1 HRVVESF
8 ISSNKVSGWSGV
20 CVQGQSCAPPLHY
33 TPRTLHLAHDCRV
46 GHYALPRLPDFI
58 LKAVRQVKAN
68 YSGCT
73 IAVHVSVEWRCQG
86 GERLTCSGGESA
98 SVNITTLTK
107 TRATPPPPS
116 TPPEPVHAQQHHQ
129 QHQRDEGSP
138 SCATFL
144 SSPAGA
150 DSPRSDHHSILDES
164 LQEGV
169 SWLEEAVS
177 QAQRKTG
184 LSLSQ
189 EIVKVSLDNENDG
202 KDKLC
207 SALYNG
213 VAVVM
218 DMTAGGW
225 THARDT
231 AAAHGVPYLRLQ
243 VSNYQ
248 WMAATDDLLRSR
260 NATDAALIFGSEAQL
275 DQALYYL
282 VEGSVV
288 RVIVLS
294 GVDESTT
301 ETLKKMRPSP
311 SYYVILGTTEELSK
325 LFTKA
330 VQNKL
335 VTRDSRW
342 TLVAT
347 DHKQDDFDRGLLMGS
362 TGVTMMTP
370 VEEVCCTV
378 RNRQNFCDCDS
389 LVIPKELTVNTMLT
403 LTKALKAN
411 GATNVQGTCEEPVTD
426 PPSTA
431 SFYSAFQTELGSW
444 PNVVW
449 NADKLQTVPELK
461 FDIIAINSSATSVV
475 GSWNTSKELVLNPQY
490 EHSPIRRH
498 FKIGTI
504 MLSARLAEHMKFDFE
519 LKFPDDGQ
527 YGARQK
533 NGSWNGLVGDLSNGV
548 TDIIV
553 APLTMTSER
562 EEVIDFVAPYF
573 DQSGISIV
581 IQKRQREENLFKF
594 MTVLRAEV
602 WVSIVAAL
610 VVTGIMIWLLDRYS
624 PYSAQNNPDLYPP
637 QCRKFT
643 LKESFWFALTS
654 FTPQGGG
661 EAPKALS
668 GRTLVAA
675 YWLFVVLMLATFTA
689 NLAAFLTV
697 ERMQTPVSSL
707 DELAGQ
713 SKINYTV
720 LQSTATYQYFA
731 NMAAAE
737 EELYRDFAGTLLCS
751 VSEVVWVSVS
761 VNVAVGPQ
769 RSPVQSLEA
778 LAHQAKINFTTT
790 RNSAIYEYFH
800 NMAKAEDELFRVWK
814 ELTLNST
821 SDQSKY
827 RVWDYPIKE
836 QYTHILQVIQESGPV
851 ERAKFGFEKV
861 LKDKN
866 GEFAFI
872 HDASEIRYEV
882 YHNCLLT
889 EVGEPFAEQPYAI
902 AVQQGSHLQDEIS
915 RAILELQKDR
925 YFEALSAQ
933 FWNSSARGSCPNDN
947 DSEGITL
954 QSLGGVFIAT
964 LIGLALAMIALA
976 AEVLYYKRGGTTLV
990 SDLPPKMALK
1000 KASEKD
1006 HISRINVTPVY

>member
-1 HRVVESF
+1 MEGTTMLAPLCCLCLLLLLPAAVAQLT
-8 ISSNKVSGWSGV
+8 IVS
-20 CVQGQSCAPPLHY
+20 A
-33 TPRTLHLAHDCRV
+33 
-46 GHYALPRLPDFI
+46 
-58 LKAVRQVKAN
+58 
-68 YSGCT
+68 
-73 IAVHVSVEWRCQG
+73 
-86 GERLTCSGGESA
+86 
-98 SVNITTLTK
+98 
-107 TRATPPPPS
+107 
-116 TPPEPVHAQQHHQ
+116 
-129 QHQRDEGSP
+129 
-138 SCATFL
+138 
-144 SSPAGA
+144 
-150 DSPRSDHHSILDES
+150 LDES

-169 SWLEEAVS
+169 AWLEEAVS
-177 QAQRKTG
+177 RAQRATNVT
-184 LSLSQ
+184 LRQ
-189 EIVKVSLDNENDG
+189 EVVKVSIDNEEDG
-202 KDKLC
+202 KQQLFA
-207 SALYNG
+207 ALNKG
-213 VAVVM
+213 VALVV
-218 DMTAGGW
+218 DVTAGGW
-225 THARDT
+225 TYARET
-231 AAAHGVPYLRLQ
+231 AATQDTPYLRVQ

-248 WMAATDDLLRSR
+248 WMAATDQLLQSR
-260 NATDAALIFGSEAQL
+260 NATDAALIFALEAEL

-288 RVIVLS
+288 RVIVIS
-294 GVDESTT
+294 GIDRNTT
-301 ETLKKMRPSP
+301 HTLKKMRPSP
-311 SYYVILGTTEELSK
+311 SYYVILGNTDHLNTLFSK
-325 LFTKA
+325 AMKNT
-330 VQNKL
+330 L

-347 DHKQDDFDRGLLMGS
+347 DHKSDEFDRDMLTES
-362 TGVTMMTP
+362 TGVTLMTP
-370 VEEVCCTV
+370 AEEVCCTV
-378 RNRQNFCDCDS
+378 RNRINNCDCDT
-389 LVIPKELTVNTMLT
+389 LMIPRELTVNAMLM
-403 LTKALKAN
+403 LAKVLKAN
-411 GATNVQGTCEEPVTD
+411 DQQSGGGTGD
-426 PPSTA
+426 QPPTT
-431 SFYSAFQTELGSW
+431 FYSTLRTELSSW
-444 PNVVW
+444 QNMKW
-449 NADKLQTVPELK
+449 EQDTLQMVPQFK
-461 FDIIAINSSATSVV
+461 FEITAINSTDTSAV
-475 GSWNTSKELVLNPQY
+475 GSWTTADRLRLNPEY
-490 EHSPIRRH
+490 EHSPIRRF

-504 MLSARLAEHMKFDFE
+504 LARPWVSPISGSSVRKKQTSSNPDDYIGYCVELASRLAEKMKFDFE
-519 LKFPDDGQ
+519 FKFPSDGQ

-548 TDIIV
+548 TDLIV

-581 IQKRQREENLFKF
+581 MRKRQREESLFKF
-594 MTVLRAEV
+594 MTVLKAEV

-624 PYSAQNNPDLYPP
+624 PYSAQNNADLYPP
-637 QCRKFT
+637 HCRKFT

-720 LQSTATYQYFA
+720 LQSTATYQYFS

-737 EELYRDFAGTLLCS
+737 EELY
-751 VSEVVWVSVS
+751 
-761 VNVAVGPQ
+761 
-769 RSPVQSLEA
+769 
-778 LAHQAKINFTTT
+778 
-790 RNSAIYEYFH
+790 
-800 NMAKAEDELFRVWK
+800 RVWK

-836 QYTHILQVIQESGPV
+836 QYTHILQVIEESGPV
-851 ERAKFGFEKV
+851 EVAEIGFQRV
-861 LKDKN
+861 LDNAN

-882 YHNCLLT
+882 YHDCLLT

-915 RAILELQKDR
+915 RTILELQKDR

-933 FWNSSARGSCPNDN
+933 FWNSSARGPCPNDN

-964 LIGLALAMIALA
+964 LIGLALAMLALA
-976 AEVLYYKRGGTTLV
+976 AEVLYYRRGGTSQVT
-990 SDLPPKMALK
+990 DIAPKKALK
-1000 KASEKD
+1000 LAVERD
-1006 HISRINVTPVY
+1006 HVARINVTPVY

>member
-1 HRVVESF
+1 MRVLLAAPL
-8 ISSNKVSGWSGV
+8 
-20 CVQGQSCAPPLHY
+20 SCLLLLVPTA
-33 TPRTLHLAHDCRV
+33 LAQ
-46 GHYALPRLPDFI
+46 I
-58 LKAVRQVKAN
+58 
-68 YSGCT
+68 T
-73 IAVHVSVEWRCQG
+73 IV
-86 GERLTCSGGESA
+86 
-98 SVNITTLTK
+98 
-107 TRATPPPPS
+107 
-116 TPPEPVHAQQHHQ
+116 
-129 QHQRDEGSP
+129 
-138 SCATFL
+138 
-144 SSPAGA
+144 
-150 DSPRSDHHSILDES
+150 SILDES

-504 MLSARLAEHMKFDFE
+504 MSRPWVSPKTGKEGESSSSIDPANYIGYCVELSARLAEHMKFDFE

-637 QCRKFT
+637 QC
-643 LKESFWFALTS
+643 
-654 FTPQGGG
+654 
-661 EAPKALS
+661 
-668 GRTLVAA
+668 
-675 YWLFVVLMLATFTA
+675 
-689 NLAAFLTV
+689 
-697 ERMQTPVSSL
+697 
-707 DELAGQ
+707 
-713 SKINYTV
+713 
-720 LQSTATYQYFA
+720 
-731 NMAAAE
+731 
-737 EELYRDFAGTLLCS
+737 
-751 VSEVVWVSVS
+751 
-761 VNVAVGPQ
+761 
-769 RSPVQSLEA
+769 
-778 LAHQAKINFTTT
+778 
-790 RNSAIYEYFH
+790 
-800 NMAKAEDELFRVWK
+800 RVWK

>member
-1 HRVVESF
+1 MRVLLAAPL
-8 ISSNKVSGWSGV
+8 
-20 CVQGQSCAPPLHY
+20 SCLLLLVPTA
-33 TPRTLHLAHDCRV
+33 LAQ
-46 GHYALPRLPDFI
+46 I
-58 LKAVRQVKAN
+58 
-68 YSGCT
+68 T
-73 IAVHVSVEWRCQG
+73 IV
-86 GERLTCSGGESA
+86 
-98 SVNITTLTK
+98 
-107 TRATPPPPS
+107 
-116 TPPEPVHAQQHHQ
+116 
-129 QHQRDEGSP
+129 
-138 SCATFL
+138 
-144 SSPAGA
+144 
-150 DSPRSDHHSILDES
+150 SILDES

-504 MLSARLAEHMKFDFE
+504 MSRPWVSPKTGKEGESSSSIDPANYIGYCVELSARLAEHMKFDFE

-737 EELYRDFAGTLLCS
+737 EELYR
-751 VSEVVWVSVS
+751 
-761 VNVAVGPQ
+761 
-769 RSPVQSLEA
+769 
-778 LAHQAKINFTTT
+778 
-790 RNSAIYEYFH
+790 
-800 NMAKAEDELFRVWK
+800 VWK